1 MLEREKEF
9 LKETMSN
16 QYQKIIIGAGPAG
29 LFSAIFAKQKG
40 GKILLLEKNN
50 CIGKKLAI
58 TGKGR
63 CNITNNTSDLKEL
76 VSSYKKNGKF
86 LYHAFSEFSVEDT
99 LKFFNDLGIKTKI
112 ERGDRIFPES
122 DDAYELIEKMYA
134 LVKDDILFNCD
145 VQEILK
151 DENHILG
158 VKTNKGIF
166 TADKYV
172 IATGG
177 KSYPL
182 TGSNGDGYQLAKSL
196 GHTIIEPKPA
206 LVPIETKE
214 PWVREL
220 AGLGLKNIRMDIYQ
234 NGKKQLSKFG
244 ELLFTHTGI
253 SGPIVIDCSRE
264 IGNLLEIDSVNVLI
278 DLKPA
283 LSYPTLKD
291 RINKDLSEA
300 GNRAIKNSLSKLL
313 PSSLIPV
320 VIKLSGIDPE
330 EKASQL
336 SKESKNKLLHTLKEL
351 TLNITEIGDWNS
363 AIVTDGGV
371 DIKEIDP
378 NTMQSKVVDNLYF
391 AGEIIDV
398 YGPTGGYNL
407 QLCWSTGYLA
417 GIS

>member
-1 MLEREKEF
+1 
-9 LKETMSN
+9 MSN
-16 QYQKIIIGAGPAG
+16 QYQKIVIGAGPAG
-29 LFSAIFAKQKG
+29 LFTAIFAKQKG
-40 GKILLLEKNN
+40 EKIFLIEKNN

-63 CNITNNTSDLKEL
+63 CNVTNNIPDLKEL
-76 VSSYKKNGKF
+76 VARYKKNGKF

-99 LKFFNDLGIKTKI
+99 LKFFSNLGIETKV
-112 ERGDRIFPES
+112 ERGNRIFPES

-151 DENHILG
+151 DGNHIEG
-158 VKTNKGIF
+158 VKTNKGKF
-166 TADKYV
+166 TADKYI

-182 TGSNGDGYQLAKSL
+182 TGSNGDGYELASSL
-196 GHTIIEPKPA
+196 GHTIITPKPA

-264 IGNLLEIDSVNVLI
+264 IGNLLEKDSVKVLI

-300 GNRAIKNSLSKLL
+300 GNRAIKNSLSQLL

-320 VIKLSGIDPE
+320 AIKLSKIDPE

-336 SKESKNKLLHTLKEL
+336 SKESKNSLLHTLKEL
-351 TLNITEIGDWNS
+351 TLTITEIGDWNN

-378 NTMQSKVVDNLYF
+378 NTMQSKIVNNLYF

>member
-1 MLEREKEF
+1 
-9 LKETMSN
+9 MSN

-29 LFSAIFAKQKG
+29 LFTTIFAKQRGEKV
-40 GKILLLEKNN
+40 LLLEKNN

-63 CNITNNTSDLKEL
+63 CNISNNTLDLKDL
-76 VSSYKKNGKF
+76 VSRYKKNGKF
-86 LYHAFSEFSVEDT
+86 LYHAFSKLSVVDALEF
-99 LKFFNDLGIKTKI
+99 FHNLGIKTKV

-122 DDAYELIEKMYA
+122 DDAYELIEKMYT
-134 LVKDDILFNCD
+134 LVKDDTLFNCD

-151 DENHILG
+151 DGNKIIG
-158 VKTNKGIF
+158 VKTNKGEF
-166 TADKYV
+166 TADKYI

-182 TGSNGDGYQLAKSL
+182 TGSNGDGYTLAQTV

-206 LVPIETKE
+206 LVPVETKE
-214 PWVREL
+214 SWVRDL
-220 AGLGLKNIRMDIYQ
+220 AGLGLKNIRMDVYQ
-234 NGKKQLSKFG
+234 NDKKIFSKFG
-244 ELLFTHTGI
+244 ELLFTHTGL
-253 SGPIVIDCSRE
+253 SGPIVIDCARE
-264 IGNLLEIDSVNVLI
+264 IGDLLEEAPVKVLI

-283 LSYPTLKD
+283 LSYPILKE
-291 RINKDLSEA
+291 RIHKDLTES
-300 GNRAIKNSLSKLL
+300 GNRAIKNSLGKLL
-313 PSSLIPV
+313 PSSLVPV
-320 VIKLSGIDPE
+320 IIKLSAIDPE

-336 SKESKNKLLHTLKEL
+336 SKESKNTLLHILKEL
-351 TLNITEIGDWNS
+351 TLNITEIGDWNN
-363 AIVTDGGV
+363 AIVTDGGI

-378 NTMQSKVVDNLYF
+378 NTMQSKIINNLYF

>member
-1 MLEREKEF
+1 
-9 LKETMSN
+9 MSN
-16 QYQKIIIGAGPAG
+16 QYQKIVIGAGPAG
-29 LFSAIFAKQKG
+29 LFTAIFAKQKG
-40 GKILLLEKNN
+40 EKIFLIEKNN

-63 CNITNNTSDLKEL
+63 CNVTNNTPDLKEL
-76 VSSYKKNGKF
+76 VARYKKNGKF

-99 LKFFNDLGIKTKI
+99 LKFFSNLGIETKV
-112 ERGDRIFPES
+112 ERGNRIFPES

-151 DENHILG
+151 DGNHIEG
-158 VKTNKGIF
+158 VKTNKGKF
-166 TADKYV
+166 TADKYI

-182 TGSNGDGYQLAKSL
+182 TGSNGDGYELASSL
-196 GHTIIEPKPA
+196 GHTIITPKPA

-264 IGNLLEIDSVNVLI
+264 IGNLLEKDFVKVLI

-300 GNRAIKNSLSKLL
+300 GNRAIKNSLSQLL

-320 VIKLSGIDPE
+320 AIKLSKIDPE

-336 SKESKNKLLHTLKEL
+336 SKESKNSLLHTLKEL
-351 TLNITEIGDWNS
+351 TLTITEIGDWNN

-378 NTMQSKVVDNLYF
+378 NTMQSKIVNNLYF

>member
-1 MLEREKEF
+1 
-9 LKETMSN
+9 MSN
-16 QYQKIIIGAGPAG
+16 QYQKIVIGAGPAG
-29 LFSAIFAKQKG
+29 LFTTIFAKQNG
-40 GKILLLEKNN
+40 ERILLIEKNN
-50 CIGKKLAI
+50 SIGKKLAI

-63 CNITNNTSDLKEL
+63 CNITNATDDLKTL

-99 LKFFNDLGIKTKI
+99 LKFFNDILGIKTKV
-112 ERGDRIFPES
+112 ERGNRVFPES
-122 DDAYELIEKMYA
+122 DDAYEIIEKMFT

-151 DENHILG
+151 EGNHITG
-158 VKTNKGIF
+158 IKTNKGIF

-182 TGSNGDGYQLAKSL
+182 TGSNGDGYELSKSL
-196 GHTIIEPKPA
+196 GHKIIEPKPA
-206 LVPIETKE
+206 LVPMTTKE
-214 PWVREL
+214 TWVKDL

-234 NGKKQLSKFG
+234 NGKKVFSKFG

-253 SGPIVIDCSRE
+253 SGPIVIDCARE
-264 IGNLLEIDSVNVLI
+264 IGDLLEQSPVKIII

-283 LSYPTLKD
+283 LTYPTLKE
-291 RINKDLSEA
+291 RINKDITEA
-300 GNRAIKNSLSKLL
+300 GNRAIKNSLGKLL
-313 PSSLIPV
+313 PASLIPV
-320 VIKLSGIDPE
+320 IIKLAKINPD

-336 SKESKNKLLHTLKEL
+336 SRDLKNNLLHILKEL
-351 TLNITEIGDWNS
+351 SLNITEVGDWNN
-363 AIVTDGGV
+363 AIVTDGGI

-378 NTMQSKVVDNLYF
+378 NTMKSKIIDNLYF
-391 AGEIIDV
+391 AGEIIDA

-407 QLCWSTGYLA
+407 QLCWSTGFLA
-417 GIS
+417 GVS

>member
-1 MLEREKEF
+1 M
-9 LKETMSN
+9 TN

-29 LFSAIFAKQKG
+29 LFTAIFAKRRG
-40 GKILLLEKNN
+40 NKILLLEKNN

-63 CNITNNTSDLKEL
+63 CNITNYIPNIKTL
-76 VSSYKKNGKF
+76 VSNYKKNGKF
-86 LYHAFSEFSVEDT
+86 LYHAFSEFGVDDT
-99 LKFFNDLGIKTKI
+99 LKFFNQDLGIKTKI
-112 ERGDRIFPES
+112 ERGNRIFPES
-122 DDAYELIEKMYA
+122 DDAYELIEKMYT
-134 LVKDDILFNCD
+134 LIKDDILFNCN

-151 DENHILG
+151 EENHIVG
-158 VKTNKGIF
+158 IKTNKGVF
-166 TADKYV
+166 TAEKYV

-182 TGSNGDGYQLAKSL
+182 TGSNGDGYELAKSL
-196 GHTIIEPKPA
+196 EHTIIEPKPA
-206 LVPIETKE
+206 LVPMSSKE
-214 PWVREL
+214 LWVKDL

-234 NGKKQLSKFG
+234 NGKKIFSKFG

-253 SGPIVIDCSRE
+253 SGPIVIDCARE
-264 IGNLLEIDSVNVLI
+264 IGNLLEQAPVKVIL

-283 LSYPTLKD
+283 LSYPTLKE
-291 RINKDLSEA
+291 RINKDLTEA
-300 GNRAIKNSLSKLL
+300 KNKAIKNSLGKLL

-320 VIKLSGIDPE
+320 IIKLSKINPE

-336 SKESKNKLLHTLKEL
+336 SKDSKNALLHTLKEL
-351 TLNITEIGDWNS
+351 TLNISEIGDWNS

-378 NTMQSKVVDNLYF
+378 NTMKSKLIDNLYF

-417 GIS
+417 GVS

>member
-1 MLEREKEF
+1 MP
-9 LKETMSN
+9 N

-29 LFSAIFAKQKG
+29 LFTAIFAKQKG
-40 GKILLLEKNN
+40 DKILLLEKNN

-63 CNITNNTSDLKEL
+63 CNITNATDDLKTL

-99 LKFFNDLGIKTKI
+99 LKFFHDLGIETKV
-112 ERGDRIFPES
+112 ERGNRVFPES
-122 DDAYELIEKMYA
+122 DDAYELIEKMYSQ
-134 LVKDDILFNCD
+134 VKDDILFNCD

-151 DENHILG
+151 EGNHITG
-158 VKTNKGIF
+158 IKTNKGVF

-182 TGSNGDGYQLAKSL
+182 TGSNGDGYELAKSL

-206 LVPIETKE
+206 LVPITTKE
-214 PWVREL
+214 TWVKDL

-234 NGKKQLSKFG
+234 NGKKIFSKFG

-253 SGPIVIDCSRE
+253 SGPIVIDCARE
-264 IGNLLEIDSVNVLI
+264 IGDLLESSPVKVLI

-283 LSYPTLKD
+283 LTYPTLKE
-291 RINKDLSEA
+291 RINKDLTEA
-300 GNRAIKNSLSKLL
+300 GNRAIKNSLGKLL

-320 VIKLSGIDPE
+320 VIKLAKINPD

-336 SKESKNKLLHTLKEL
+336 SKDSKNSLLHTLKEL
-351 TLNITEIGDWNS
+351 TLNINDIGNWDN

-378 NTMQSKVVDNLYF
+378 NTMQSKIVDNLYF
-391 AGEIIDV
+391 AGEVIDI

-407 QLCWSTGYLA
+407 QLCWSTGHLA

>member
-1 MLEREKEF
+1 
-9 LKETMSN
+9 MSN

>member
-1 MLEREKEF
+1 
-9 LKETMSN
+9 MSN
-16 QYQKIIIGAGPAG
+16 QYHKIIIGAGPAG
-29 LFSAIFAKQKG
+29 LFTAIFAKQKG
-40 GKILLLEKNN
+40 QKILLIEKNN
-50 CIGKKLAI
+50 SIGEKLAI

-63 CNITNNTSDLKEL
+63 CNITNATDDLKTL

-86 LYHAFSEFSVEDT
+86 LYHAFSEFCVEDT
-99 LKFFNDLGIKTKI
+99 LNFFNKELGIKTKI
-112 ERGDRIFPES
+112 ERGNRVFPES
-122 DDAYELIEKMYA
+122 DDAYEIIEKMYS

-151 DENHILG
+151 EKKGDSITG
-158 VKTNKGIF
+158 IKTNKGIF

-182 TGSNGDGYQLAKSL
+182 TGSNGDGYELAKSL
-196 GHTIIEPKPA
+196 GHKIVEPKPA
-206 LVPIETKE
+206 LVPITTKE
-214 PWVREL
+214 PWVKDL

-234 NGKKQLSKFG
+234 NGKKIFSKFG

-253 SGPIVIDCSRE
+253 SGPIVIDCARE
-264 IGNLLEIDSVNVLI
+264 IGNLLEKSPVKVII

-283 LSYPTLKD
+283 LTYPTLKE
-291 RINKDLSEA
+291 RINKDITEA
-300 GNRAIKNSLSKLL
+300 GNKAIKNSLSKLL

-320 VIKLSGIDPE
+320 VIKLAKINPDQ
-330 EKASQL
+330 KVSQL
-336 SKESKNKLLHTLKEL
+336 SKDSKNILLHTLKEL
-351 TLNITEIGDWNS
+351 TLNITDIGDWNN

-378 NTMQSKVVDNLYF
+378 NTMKSKTINNLYF

>member
-1 MLEREKEF
+1 MP
-9 LKETMSN
+9 N

-29 LFSAIFAKQKG
+29 IFSAIFAKKNG
-40 GKILLLEKNN
+40 EKVLLIEKNN
-50 CIGKKLAI
+50 SIGKKLAI

-63 CNITNNTSDLKEL
+63 CNITNATSDLKNL

-99 LKFFNDLGIKTKI
+99 LEFFNKGLGIETKI
-112 ERGDRIFPES
+112 ERGNRVFPES
-122 DDAYELIEKMYA
+122 DDAYEIIEKMYA

-151 DENHILG
+151 EGNHITG
-158 VKTNKGIF
+158 VKTSKGIF
-166 TADKYV
+166 TAEKYI

-182 TGSNGDGYQLAKSL
+182 TGSNGDGYTLAQSL
-196 GHTIIEPKPA
+196 GHTIVTPKPA
-206 LVPIETKE
+206 LVPIMTKE
-214 PWVREL
+214 TWVKDL

-234 NGKKQLSKFG
+234 NGKKIFSKFG

-253 SGPIVIDCSRE
+253 SGPIVIDCARE
-264 IGNLLEIDSVNVLI
+264 IGDLLEEYPVKVII

-283 LSYPTLKD
+283 LTYPTLKE
-291 RINKDLSEA
+291 RINRDITEA

-320 VIKLSGIDPE
+320 IIKLSKINPDT
-330 EKASQL
+330 KASQL
-336 SKESKNKLLHTLKEL
+336 SKDAKNTLLHTLKEL
-351 TLNITEIGDWNS
+351 TLNITDIGDWSN
-363 AIVTDGGV
+363 AIVTDGGIN
-371 DIKEIDP
+371 IKEIDP
-378 NTMQSKVVDNLYF
+378 NTMQSKIIDNLYF

-417 GIS
+417 GVS